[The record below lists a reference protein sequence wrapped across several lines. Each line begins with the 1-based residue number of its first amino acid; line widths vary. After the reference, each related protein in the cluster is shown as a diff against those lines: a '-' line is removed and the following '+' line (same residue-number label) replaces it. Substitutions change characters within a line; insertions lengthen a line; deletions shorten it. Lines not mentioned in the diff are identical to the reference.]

1 MRNGGNIIMFSKV
14 KKTAILIAASALLTT
29 SLDGTVVFA
38 DTASNTTDDSALTK
52 TNSDATADTSSTSTT
67 TKTQAG
73 YENIDLASVKL
84 AMLNELNRLRSQNN
98 LKPLTSVDILNNYAQ
113 ARTDSFI
120 TSGGVDDHSNWH
132 SANMYPY
139 NYTAEENIA
148 QMPFSMIGSTDPLI
162 IAEKITDEFYSET
175 YDSTPDFGHRKN
187 MLNPY
192 ISYVGIGV
200 SVSNTGMIYF
210 SQEMGNNQ
218 ESYSKYDPTD
228 VKDYYMTKY
237 NDYANPS
244 KYDLADTDRKG
255 ADYTQRKDYVTAD
268 MRGGVTTKNYVTP
281 VYDRYGNKNKD
292 LELAPNSDWISD
304 IVATINGK
312 KYYHVSTNGFV
323 SAADVL
329 PWAKFLYG
337 SSVTA
342 TTDAKVYDNNGNFTG
357 KIVPKDSKWI
367 MDRRAVNPKTKVK
380 MYHIATNAWL
390 QENQVNVN

>member
-1 MRNGGNIIMFSKV
+1 MN
-14 KKTAILIAASALLTT
+14 
-29 SLDGTVVFA
+29 
-38 DTASNTTDDSALTK
+38 
-52 TNSDATADTSSTSTT
+52 
-67 TKTQAG
+67 
-73 YENIDLASVKL
+73 
-84 AMLNELNRLRSQNN
+84 LNRLRSQND
-98 LKPLTSVDILNNYAQ
+98 LKPLTSVDVLNNYAQ

-175 YDSTPDFGHRKN
+175 YDSNPDFGHRKN

-210 SQEMGNNQ
+210 SQEMGNDQ

-244 KYDLADTDRKG
+244 KYDLADANRKG
-255 ADYTQRKDYVTAD
+255 ADYTQRKDYTTAD
-268 MRGGVTTKNYVTP
+268 LRGGVTTKNYVTP
-281 VYDRYGNKNKD
+281 VYDRYGNKSKD

>member
-1 MRNGGNIIMFSKV
+1 MRNGGNIIMFSKI

-29 SLDGTVVFA
+29 SFEGTVVFA
-38 DTASNTTDDSALTK
+38 DTTSNTNDDSSLTT
-52 TNSDATADTSSTSTT
+52 TNSDTTTDTSSTSTT

-84 AMLNELNRLRSQNN
+84 AMLNELNRLRSQND
-98 LKPLTSVDILNNYAQ
+98 LKPLTSVDVLNNYAQ

-175 YDSTPDFGHRKN
+175 YDSNPDFGHRKN

-210 SQEMGNNQ
+210 SQEMGNDQ

-244 KYDLADTDRKG
+244 KYDLADANRKG
-255 ADYTQRKDYVTAD
+255 ADYTQRKDYTTAD
-268 MRGGVTTKNYVTP
+268 LRGGVTTKNYVTP
-281 VYDRYGNKNKD
+281 VYDRYGNKSKD
-292 LELAPNSDWISD
+292 LELAQTQIGFPILSLLSMVKNIITLVPMVSSQLPMFYHGLNSYMDQVLQQPLMLRFTTTMVTSQAKSYLKIANGSWID
-304 IVATINGK
+304 ELLI
-312 KYYHVSTNGFV
+312 
-323 SAADVL
+323 
-329 PWAKFLYG
+329 P
-337 SSVTA
+337 
-342 TTDAKVYDNNGNFTG
+342 
-357 KIVPKDSKWI
+357 
-367 MDRRAVNPKTKVK
+367 RQR
-380 MYHIATNAWL
+380 
-390 QENQVNVN
+390 

>member
-1 MRNGGNIIMFSKV
+1 MFSKA
-14 KKTAILIAASALLTT
+14 KKTAILIATGALLVTNI
-29 SLDGTVVFA
+29 SGTIVSA
-38 DTASNTTDDSALTK
+38 DTVSNTNDNSTSTK
-52 TNSDATADTSSTSTT
+52 TNSSDSIDASSTTS
-67 TKTQAG
+67 TKTQAAN
-73 YENIDLASVKL
+73 YENIDLAAVRV

-98 LKPLTSVDILNNYAQ
+98 LAPLTPVNVLSNYAQ

-139 NYTAEENIA
+139 NFTAEENIA

-162 IAEKITDEFYSET
+162 IAEKITNEFYSET

-192 ISYVGIGV
+192 INYVGIGV
-200 SVSNTGMIYF
+200 SISDTGMIYF
-210 SQEMGNNQ
+210 SQEMGNDKA
-218 ESYSKYDPTD
+218 SYSKYDPND
-228 VKDYYMTKY
+228 INDYYMTKY

-244 KYDLADTDRKG
+244 KYDLADINRKG

-268 MRGGVTTKNYVTP
+268 LRGGVTTKDYSTS
-281 VYDRYGNKNKD
+281 VYDRYGEKRTD

-304 IVATINGK
+304 MVATINGK

-357 KIVPKDSKWI
+357 KIVHKDSRWV
-367 MDRRAVNPKTKVK
+367 MARRAVNPKTHLK
-380 MYHIATNAWL
+380 MYRIGTNAWL
-390 QENQVNVN
+390 QENEVTVN